1 MRMMAEVAG
10 SDVIVTNPTHI
21 AVALKYDPVKG
32 APRVVAKGS
41 GSVAE
46 RIKALATGHRVPI
59 VRDVPLARTLHRV
72 CDLGDEIPAELF
84 EAVARV
90 LAFVFG
96 LRRRGSAAGEH
107 GPASGLTAEL
117 ELPRRR
123 RRRQRSG

>member
-1 MRMMAEVAG
+1 
-10 SDVIVTNPTHI
+10 VTNPTHI
-21 AVALKYDPVKG
+21 AVALKYETVKVP
-32 APRVVAKGS
+32 PRVVAKGS